1 MNLEISKE
9 ERFLLLAALLRSG
22 DFGRKAAELGERL
35 IELRDGNPLP
45 VPLEQDGPKRSDV
58 PSALPR
64 KDEQLS
70 GGVSGRPQSSD
81 QPQRTPQTVESV
93 RWSSG
98 KFDRESV
105 EQITLTPSKI
115 ERKEGQNGPMISVM
129 WPARGRGYLYASCF
143 EESLFP
149 WVSARIKQETVFY
162 VTYKGKYTNIVGV
175 KA

>member
-1 MNLEISKE
+1 VNLELTDQEVLCLSYRIMGFGPHSTAE
-9 ERFLLLAALLRSG
+9 ANILLGIFFRLPAVGFAPRVPNVAGSQPVVEDRS
-22 DFGRKAAELGERL
+22 AEPR
-35 IELRDGNPLP
+35 RNLP
-45 VPLEQDGPKRSDV
+45 
-58 PSALPR
+58 PSSTP
-64 KDEQLS
+64 
-70 GGVSGRPQSSD
+70 
-81 QPQRTPQTVESV
+81 RTPQTVESV
-93 RWSSG
+93 RWSTG

-115 ERKEGQNGPMISVM
+115 DCKEGQNGPMLSVM

-143 EESLFP
+143 DESLFP